1 MRWRP
6 NPAHPRLIIVTIPND
21 DHRRR
26 ERLRC
31 SIARHWRKQGRRN
44 DWTDAEIEQAID
56 AAIEREN
63 ARDSE
68 TKKQG
73 GTQHTTPPVQSTMF
87 DADDATRETRQDA
100 ADHARPKQASR
111 RDAIESWVLSRGYT
125 GATRDEIS
133 IVFSLPIQSVCS
145 PVCDLVRAGRLRNT
159 RHKRRTRQ
167 GELATVVVSAL
178 LPRESSEGGK

>member
-1 MRWRP
+1 M
-6 NPAHPRLIIVTIPND
+6 TTPND
-21 DHRRR
+21 EHRRR

-31 SIARHWRKQGRRN
+31 LIAKHWREQGRRN

-63 ARDSE
+63 ARHSATSRPGRTE
-68 TKKQG
+68 
-73 GTQHTTPPVQSTMF
+73 HTTPPVQATMF
-87 DADDATRETRQDA
+87 DADEATRRTRQDA
-100 ADHARPKQASR
+100 AENARPKQSSR
-111 RDAIESWVLSRGYT
+111 RDAIELWVASKGDT

-133 IVFSLPIQSVCS
+133 IAFSLPIQSVCS
-145 PVCDLVRAGRLRNT
+145 PVRDLVRTGRLRNT
-159 RHKRRTRQ
+159 RHKRPTRQ